1 MLADFVYVKIKNE
14 GGDSSM
20 QMNML
25 CDECKEVRLH
35 YVTSEEKKFLCKCST
50 CKTET
55 FLDKR
60 KKDEARPQ
68 TPLSIFC

>member
-1 MLADFVYVKIKNE
+1 
-14 GGDSSM
+14 M

-35 YVTSEEKKFLCKCST
+35 YVASQEERFRCECST

-55 FLDKR
+55 FLAK
-60 KKDEARPQ
+60 KKDQVRPE
-68 TPLSIFC
+68 TPLSIFL